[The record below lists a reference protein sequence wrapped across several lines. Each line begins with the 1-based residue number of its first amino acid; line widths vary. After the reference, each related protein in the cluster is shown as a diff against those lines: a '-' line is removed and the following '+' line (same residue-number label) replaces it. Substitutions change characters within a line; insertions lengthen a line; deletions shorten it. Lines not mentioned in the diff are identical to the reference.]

1 MRKIGTTAAVLVI
14 AGAWL
19 AGTAG
24 IAGAATGQA
33 DQAVSAAACSAS
45 WNSDTKSADDA
56 TAKSLR
62 NITTGKHTCYDRMV
76 FDIKGATSKIG
87 YHVGY
92 VTKFRQSGT
101 GDQIRVNGG
110 AILELVVNSPSY
122 NPSNPAQ
129 KTYAGKPGKSLPGVN
144 VTGYKT
150 FRDTKFGASIEG
162 QTQVGLG
169 LRAKLPFRVQQS
181 GDKLI
186 VDVAHAK

>member
-1 MRKIGTTAAVLVI
+1 MRKIGTAAAVLVI
-14 AGAWL
+14 AGACL

-24 IAGAATGQA
+24 IAGATTGQV
-33 DQAVSAAACSAS
+33 DQAVSATACSAS
-45 WNSDTKSADDA
+45 WTSTTKSAED
-56 TAKSLR
+56 TTTKPLR
-62 NITTGKHTCYDRMV
+62 NIKTGRHACYDRMV
-76 FDIKGATSKIG
+76 FDVKGTTDEVG

-92 VTKFRQSGT
+92 VTKFRQAGT
-101 GDQIRVNGG
+101 GDQISVKGG
-110 AILELVVNSPSY
+110 AILEIVVNSPSY

-150 FRDTKFGASIEG
+150 FRDTAFGTSIEG

-169 LRAKLPFRVQQS
+169 VRAKLPFRVQQS

-186 VDVAHAK
+186 VDVAHTK